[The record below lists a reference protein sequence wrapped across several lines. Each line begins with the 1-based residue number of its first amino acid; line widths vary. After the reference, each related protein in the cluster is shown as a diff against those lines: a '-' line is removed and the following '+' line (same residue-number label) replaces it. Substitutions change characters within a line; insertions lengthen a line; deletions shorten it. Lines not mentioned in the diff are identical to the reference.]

1 MADNVEIQGLEFQ
14 IQEDSAE
21 AVKGL
26 DALTS
31 TLERLKTATGGGV
44 SGLRTTAKQLTALNT
59 ALSGLGQ
66 TACDV
71 ILRVSPEKAPYI
83 KSEIID
89 GQKCLII
96 PVEEDEQI
104 NLNGVTAEI

>member
-1 MADNVEIQGLEFQ
+1 MSENFPDEV
-14 IQEDSAE
+14 
-21 AVKGL
+21 
-26 DALTS
+26 
-31 TLERLKTATGGGV
+31 
-44 SGLRTTAKQLTALNT
+44 TTD
-59 ALSGLGQ
+59 LSGQ